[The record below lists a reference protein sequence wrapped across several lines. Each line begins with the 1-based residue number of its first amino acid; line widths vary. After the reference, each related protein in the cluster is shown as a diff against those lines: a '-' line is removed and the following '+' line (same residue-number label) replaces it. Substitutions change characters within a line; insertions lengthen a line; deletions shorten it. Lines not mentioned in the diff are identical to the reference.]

1 MNTQVI
7 PRNKA
12 AFIKINKCTRFPTKV
27 FAAPLCSHQHILN
40 RGVPWASR
48 SCCIGDGAFARGW
61 WGGGGWGWWKGR
73 GGRCTEGNVIGIRR
87 GLHQHSIV
95 VLVAR
100 ALNCK
105 PHFYVSSSSCLLPRA
120 LTLASPLSHHSNCA
134 GPACSAAGYRKAEDE
149 MSGTTSQADPI
160 DATARI
166 VLLNR
171 AQTTKFCDNHV
182 RWVHSGLYWKWY
194 NVVWFI
200 HACFIVFFV

>member
-1 MNTQVI
+1 VDDDEEEDDERDGEGGA
-7 PRNKA
+7 PRETSLASGA
-12 AFIKINKCTRFPTKV
+12 A
-27 FAAPLCSHQHILN
+27 
-40 RGVPWASR
+40 
-48 SCCIGDGAFARGW
+48 CISTVY
-61 WGGGGWGWWKGR
+61 
-73 GGRCTEGNVIGIRR
+73 C
-87 GLHQHSIV
+87 IV

-182 RWVHSGLYWKWY
+182 R
-194 NVVWFI
+194 
-200 HACFIVFFV
+200 

>member
-1 MNTQVI
+1 MDDEEEEDEDDERDGEGGA
-7 PRNKA
+7 PRETSLASGA
-12 AFIKINKCTRFPTKV
+12 A
-27 FAAPLCSHQHILN
+27 
-40 RGVPWASR
+40 
-48 SCCIGDGAFARGW
+48 CISTVY
-61 WGGGGWGWWKGR
+61 
-73 GGRCTEGNVIGIRR
+73 C
-87 GLHQHSIV
+87 IV

-105 PHFYVSSSSCLLPRA
+105 PHFYVSSSSSCLLPRA

-182 RWVHSGLYWKWY
+182 R
-194 NVVWFI
+194 
-200 HACFIVFFV
+200 